1 MGRVRVGIA
10 AALLVLAGCGST
22 ATNGASAVR
31 VAATSTTAAALPGA
45 TVPPAT
51 VTTSP
56 PVPLATTST
65 STASTA
71 AAPVTEAPTT
81 VPTTDDPVA
90 GLPVPQPAPADP
102 YAAESVVA
110 LGKIE
115 IPKLNVS
122 KVLYEGVT
130 LTTLDR
136 GPGHWPGTALPGAV
150 GNVVIG
156 GHRTSHDRPFRDVD
170 KLDTGDEVVFTTDAG
185 RFVYT
190 VTSTE
195 VVTPDAIRI
204 IDQTSEPTATLFA
217 CTPPGSTKYRLVI
230 HLALAA

>member
-22 ATNGASAVR
+22 ATDGTSAVR
-31 VAATSTTAAALPGA
+31 AVATSTTTALLPA
-45 TVPPAT
+45 ETVPPAT

-56 PVPLATTST
+56 PVPLARTPTTA
-65 STASTA
+65 TAT
-71 AAPVTEAPTT
+71 PVNEAPTT
-81 VPTTDDPVA
+81 VPTPDDPTP
-90 GLPVPQPAPADP
+90 GLPVPLPAPADP
-102 YAAESVVA
+102 YAEESVVA

-115 IPKLNVS
+115 IPKLDVS
-122 KVLYEGVT
+122 KILYEGVT

-136 GPGHWPGTALPGAV
+136 GPGHWPGTALPGTV
-150 GNVVIG
+150 GNVVVG
-156 GHRTSHDRPFRDVD
+156 GHRTSHDRPFRNVD
-170 KLDTGDEVVFTTDAG
+170 KLGTGDEVVFTTDAG

-204 IDQTSEPTATLFA
+204 IDQTPEPTATLFA